1 MLVDAHAHLDMLT
14 DPVTEVLKRAAAADV
29 GLIISVGDKVSASQ
43 KAVNLAAKYPNVKA
57 AVGVHPH
64 EAKTLNK
71 QTLKELE
78 HLAKQPGVV
87 AIGET
92 GLDFFKQHA
101 PRSEQI
107 TAFKEQLNLAKE
119 LNLPVILHCRDA
131 YKELTEIIS
140 AYLPHPFLVHCFS
153 GSLQEANVFLEMGC
167 LLSFTG
173 IITFKQAEAL
183 REVVK
188 QVPLEK
194 IVIETDAPFL
204 TPEPYRG
211 QKNEPAFVRYTA
223 LKLAE
228 LKQLDLAAVAK
239 QTTLNA
245 KNFLK
250 GHTET
255 PKTVSPA

>member
-1 MLVDAHAHLDMLT
+1 MLT
-14 DPVTEVLKRAAAADV
+14 EPVAKVLQRALAANV
-29 GLIISVGDKVSASQ
+29 GLVISVGDKVSASQ
-43 KAVNLAAKYPNVKA
+43 QAVSLAAKYPNVKA

-64 EAKTLNK
+64 EAKTFNG
-71 QTLKELE
+71 QTLKELAQ
-78 HLAKQPGVV
+78 LAKQPGVV

-101 PRSEQI
+101 PRREQI
-107 TAFKEQLNLAKE
+107 AAFKEQLNLAKE
-119 LNLPVILHCRDA
+119 LNLPVIIHCREA
-131 YKELTEIIS
+131 YEELTEIIS
-140 AYLPHPFLVHCFS
+140 AYLPHPFLVHCFT
-153 GSLQEANVFLEMGC
+153 GSLKEATVFLKLGC

-173 IITFKQAEAL
+173 IITFKQAAAL

-211 QKNEPAFVRYTA
+211 QQNEPALVRYTA
-223 LKLAE
+223 LKIAE
-228 LKQLDLAAVAK
+228 LKQLDLTAVAQ

-245 KNFLK
+245 LNFFQ
-250 GHTET
+250 
-255 PKTVSPA
+255 VSVG